1 MQSSIESLLS
11 MIVREMKILESTSGC
26 RCAVFEEKG
35 IDVGISMKNLILA
48 QTAAFAFL
56 IGDADACREKVQLS
70 HLGGCQDSD
79 GRMPESERH
88 VPSNHILRRCG
99 IG

>member
-1 MQSSIESLLS
+1 M
-11 MIVREMKILESTSGC
+11 
-26 RCAVFEEKG
+26 
-35 IDVGISMKNLILA
+35 GISTKNLILA

-79 GRMPESERH
+79 GRADARVGEARAIQSH
-88 VPSNHILRRCG
+88 SQALWD
-99 IG
+99 